1 MNAVVTVALP
11 VFAIIGAG
19 WCAGRINILPAEDVA
34 ALNRFVFRFAM
45 PAALFGLTARAAPI
59 GGDDLKMAL
68 AFGLAALV
76 AILGN
81 YALSRRVI
89 QLSPQEAGAHGFA
102 SGFGNAVFLGLPI
115 AMSIP
120 GWAPHF
126 VVLMLVEGIGVIA
139 LGAALL
145 SPRDDA
151 KPLKLLLAP
160 FRNPLVVAMI
170 LGLIFS
176 GIATVT
182 PLALDGPIGVF
193 FDFLGRAAG
202 PTALFS
208 LGLFLATTP
217 TPPLGDVAGKVVS
230 IAVVKM
236 LLLPTVVLGALYLMG
251 VTDRALLGAA
261 ALFTATPV
269 AVGAFIMS
277 SQYGVYARETAAA
290 VAATTVLA
298 LFSIS
303 AVLTI
308 YAG

>member
-1 MNAVVTVALP
+1 MNAVITVALP

-19 WCAGRINILPAEDVA
+19 VVAGRIRILPSEDVA

-45 PAALFGLTARAAPI
+45 PAALFGLTARAAPVS
-59 GGDDLKMAL
+59 GDDLKMAL
-68 AFGLAALV
+68 AFGLTALI

-81 YALSRRVI
+81 YALSRRLFG
-89 QLSPQEAGAHGFA
+89 LSPQEAGAHGFS

-145 SPRDDA
+145 SPRDSA

-160 FRNPLVVAMI
+160 FRNPLVAAMI

-176 GIATVT
+176 GFAAVT
-182 PLALDGPIGVF
+182 PLALDGPVGVF
-193 FDFLGRAAG
+193 FDLLGRAAG

-217 TPPLGDVAGKVVS
+217 TPPFGAVAGKVAS

-236 LLLPTVVLGALYLMG
+236 IFLPAAVLGALYFMG
-251 VTDRALLGAA
+251 VTDPALLGAT

-269 AVGAFIMS
+269 AVGAFVMS
-277 SQYGVYARETAAA
+277 SQYGAYARETAAA
-290 VAATTVLA
+290 VAATTVFA
-298 LFSIS
+298 LLSIS
-303 AVLTI
+303 AVLTVF
-308 YAG
+308 AG

>member
-1 MNAVVTVALP
+1 MNSVIAVALP

-19 WCAGRINILPAEDVA
+19 FLAGRWKILPAEDVA

-59 GGDDLKMAL
+59 GGDDLIMAL
-68 AFGLAALV
+68 AFGLAALI

-81 YALSRRVI
+81 YAFARRVFD
-89 QLSPQEAGAHGFA
+89 LSPQEAGAHGFS

-145 SPRDDA
+145 SARDDA
-151 KPLKLLLAP
+151 NPLKLLLAP
-160 FRNPLVVAMI
+160 LRNPLVAAMI
-170 LGLIFS
+170 LGLVFS
-176 GIATVT
+176 GLAAMT
-182 PLALDGPIGVF
+182 PLALEGPIGVF

-208 LGLFLATTP
+208 MGLFLATTP
-217 TPPLGDVAGKVVS
+217 TPPIAQVAGKVAS
-230 IAVVKM
+230 IAIVKM
-236 LLLPTVVLGALYLMG
+236 VFLPATVLGALYLFG

-277 SQYGVYARETAAA
+277 SQYAIYTRETAAA
-290 VAATTVLA
+290 VAASTVLA
-298 LFSIS
+298 LVSIS
-303 AVLTI
+303 TVLMI